1 MGNLYESKF
10 MKALQKFGEK
20 AAANKT
26 FSAISAGMMVS
37 MGAILVGALFQI
49 IATVPTLF
57 KWCTTE
63 SAFYKF
69 FMLPYNM
76 TMGMISLIVVF
87 GLAYA
92 YAKMLGMKPL
102 VNGVN
107 ALLIFLIVAAPA
119 TTYTLADGKSFTG
132 MDTTALGSIGLF
144 AAILIGIFTVKIT
157 HFFQKHN
164 ITIKMP
170 DAVPPFLQ
178 DTFTTLIPLTVNVLF
193 WYGLNT
199 LVTKVFT
206 VSLPL
211 AISGLLAQ
219 PLKALTSVPG
229 MAISILIAT
238 LLWSFG
244 IHGTMIVFI
253 AIMPAM
259 MQYLTTNA
267 DLVAAGKPPVFA
279 PVALFGALAACGG
292 TGNTLPLVLM
302 GLRSKSEQLKAVSK
316 ASLVPVI
323 FNINEPVTFG
333 FPIMYN
339 PIMAIPFILTPLL
352 TLFFM
357 WIGYAIGFFKPGYV
371 VLLTAM
377 PIGVSEF
384 LTSMAWQN
392 LLIPVMAFVV
402 GFILYRPFFKV
413 YEKQLVAKEA
423 AVSQM
428 EKEAAASQ
436 MEIV

>member
-1 MGNLYESKF
+1 
-10 MKALQKFGEK
+10 
-20 AAANKT
+20 
-26 FSAISAGMMVS
+26 
-37 MGAILVGALFQI
+37 
-49 IATVPTLF
+49 
-57 KWCTTE
+57 
-63 SAFYKF
+63 
-69 FMLPYNM
+69 
-76 TMGMISLIVVF
+76 
-87 GLAYA
+87 
-92 YAKMLGMKPL
+92 
-102 VNGVN
+102 
-107 ALLIFLIVAAPA
+107 
-119 TTYTLADGKSFTG
+119 
-132 MDTTALGSIGLF
+132 
-144 AAILIGIFTVKIT
+144 
-157 HFFQKHN
+157 
-164 ITIKMP
+164 
-170 DAVPPFLQ
+170 
-178 DTFTTLIPLTVNVLF
+178 
-193 WYGLNT
+193 
-199 LVTKVFT
+199 
-206 VSLPL
+206 
-211 AISGLLAQ
+211 
-219 PLKALTSVPG
+219 
-229 MAISILIAT
+229 
-238 LLWSFG
+238 
-244 IHGTMIVFI
+244 MIVFI

>member
-1 MGNLYESKF
+1 
-10 MKALQKFGEK
+10 
-20 AAANKT
+20 
-26 FSAISAGMMVS
+26 
-37 MGAILVGALFQI
+37 
-49 IATVPTLF
+49 
-57 KWCTTE
+57 
-63 SAFYKF
+63 
-69 FMLPYNM
+69 MLPYNM

-229 MAISILIAT
+229 MAILILIAT